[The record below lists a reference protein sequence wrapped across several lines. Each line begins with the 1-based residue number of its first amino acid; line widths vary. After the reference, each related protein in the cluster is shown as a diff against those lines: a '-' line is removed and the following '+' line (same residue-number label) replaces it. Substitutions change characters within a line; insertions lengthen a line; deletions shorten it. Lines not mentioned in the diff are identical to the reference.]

1 MEEEYNGYQ
10 FIASQDVKLF
20 NPTLSLYLL
29 KEVCQDPTYAQKVL
43 NLRGK
48 EARRAELVNFLE
60 DPNTK
65 ISQNIF
71 DLLSTNKYT
80 GMELYIEVS
89 NLPRINHP

>member
-10 FIASQDVKLF
+10 FIPSQDVKLF

-29 KEVCQDPTYAQKVL
+29 KEVYQDPTYAQKVL

-65 ISQNIF
+65 VSQNIF

-80 GMELYIEVS
+80 GMELAIFS
-89 NLPRINHP
+89 SDQ